1 MSAPTRTPTLVYV
14 YAVGRDVAALDA
26 VARRSGATGHSG
38 AALRVV
44 EAQGLGALVCDVPAD
59 RFGEEGL
66 KRRLDDLAAL
76 EELARGHHGVVA
88 AAFDAV
94 TVLPM
99 RLACVYADDAGVRGM
114 LALEAGGFS
123 ALLDSLE
130 GHREFGVKVYA
141 DPRSVGSPPPAPGP
155 PEDAAGEGAGGA
167 GRAGGP
173 GMDYLRRRRAQRDGA
188 RRAYAEAE
196 TMVQRV
202 VERASAFAAA
212 HTRHRPQQGA
222 LASGP
227 GENVANLAFLV
238 PGARQEAFTTAMEAL
253 GATRPGVRVE
263 VTGPWAPYSFATV
276 QDGAAH
282 GR

>member
-1 MSAPTRTPTLVYV
+1 MSAPTRTATLVYV

-26 VARRSGATGHSG
+26 VARRSGAAGHGG
-38 AALRVV
+38 APLRVV
-44 EAQGLGALVCDVPAD
+44 ESGGLGALVCDVPAD

-114 LALEAGGFS
+114 LATEAGGFS

-141 DPRSVGSPPPAPGP
+141 DPRSAGSPPSPAR
-155 PEDAAGEGAGGA
+155 PEGAEGEGAR
-167 GRAGGP
+167 RAGGP

-196 TMVQRV
+196 AMVQRV
-202 VERASAFAAA
+202 VERASAFATA
-212 HTRHRPQQGA
+212 HARHRPQQGA

-238 PGARQEAFTTAMEAL
+238 PRARQEAFTAAMEAL

-263 VTGPWAPYSFATV
+263 VTGPWAPYSFATA
-276 QDGAAH
+276 QDGAVD
-282 GR
+282 GP